1 MIDVPIGY
9 RKEEFVSGTV
19 HHGQKAPA
27 AMKDVPNYPR
37 KEEFVADM
45 VPTLRLA
52 AMKDVPIR

>member
-1 MIDVPIGY
+1 M
-9 RKEEFVSGTV
+9 

-27 AMKDVPNYPR
+27 AMKDVLNYPR